1 MQFLTSEQ
9 RKCRDVFSTA
19 GDKSKHILFQFYEI
33 YKFKIQIE
41 AEFDSH
47 GASVRAFK
55 LSFDLD
61 TQKMFLVQNSF
72 RGILS
77 IFGIEDLLKILLF
90 C

>member
-9 RKCRDVFSTA
+9 RKCRDFFSTA
-19 GDKSKHILFQFYEI
+19 GDKSKHRLFHFYEI

-41 AEFDSH
+41 AECDSH

-61 TQKMFLVQNSF
+61 TQKNVFGSKFISWNSEHF
-72 RGILS
+72 WY
-77 IFGIEDLLKILLF
+77 
-90 C
+90 